1 MWQDQFSSPTTLGRS
16 DESQRP
22 EGLRLGGAPLPH
34 YQTRG
39 LGATG
44 TGRGVSRGRT
54 LPAAGRGLQG
64 GACLLWWGR
73 GGPMSKAARMEAGP
87 ARGCGALRGG
97 GRRQKRASRGLLVGA
112 ARSWRR
118 DWLRHSRVRRL
129 LGSGRAPRPRAR
141 RPLTA
146 RYVLARRLRCGAR
159 APRARRRQR
168 RRRQLGAESPGSG
181 GGGGAASCGREE
193 QAPAAARPP
202 ALGECAAR
210 PLPPSL
216 AAQAPIPVAGRASR
230 GTPAAARGLA
240 RGGDTVADVLAGEA
254 AARPGESR
262 PPPLGPS
269 GEGSGRSAAGPGLR
283 AAAMGQASARPAL
296 RGTRGLRVGHRRVRP
311 SSRSLGLQRGSSRGP
326 VGRKPEDGALT
337 PRRRRGR
344 APQPLGPE
352 LLRALGSTP
361 PPPIHRHTLEL
372 L

>member
-1 MWQDQFSSPTTLGRS
+1 
-16 DESQRP
+16 
-22 EGLRLGGAPLPH
+22 
-34 YQTRG
+34 
-39 LGATG
+39 
-44 TGRGVSRGRT
+44 
-54 LPAAGRGLQG
+54 
-64 GACLLWWGR
+64 
-73 GGPMSKAARMEAGP
+73 MSKAARVEAGP

-159 APRARRRQR
+159 GPQARWRRRRR

-181 GGGGAASCGREE
+181 GGGVASCGREE

-230 GTPAAARGLA
+230 GTPAAVRGLA

-254 AARPGESR
+254 AARLGESCPPSSR
-262 PPPLGPS
+262 PLRQRLRAFRG
-269 GEGSGRSAAGPGLR
+269 GARALRRGDGPGLSPAR
-283 AAAMGQASARPAL
+283 APGNAGPARWPQACTALGPPAGLAKRVVARPSWTEAGGWGIDPPQEAGKGAAAA
-296 RGTRGLRVGHRRVRP
+296 GT
-311 SSRSLGLQRGSSRGP
+311 
-326 VGRKPEDGALT
+326 
-337 PRRRRGR
+337 
-344 APQPLGPE
+344 
-352 LLRALGSTP
+352 
-361 PPPIHRHTLEL
+361 
-372 L
+372 

>member
-1 MWQDQFSSPTTLGRS
+1 
-16 DESQRP
+16 
-22 EGLRLGGAPLPH
+22 
-34 YQTRG
+34 
-39 LGATG
+39 
-44 TGRGVSRGRT
+44 
-54 LPAAGRGLQG
+54 
-64 GACLLWWGR
+64 
-73 GGPMSKAARMEAGP
+73 MSKAARVEAGP

-159 APRARRRQR
+159 GPQARWRRRRR

-181 GGGGAASCGREE
+181 GGGVASCGREE

-230 GTPAAARGLA
+230 GTPAAVRGLA

-254 AARPGESR
+254 AARLGESC
-262 PPPLGPS
+262 PPPRGPS
-269 GEGSGRSAAGPGLR
+269 GKGLGRSAAGPGLC

-296 RGTRGLRVGHRRVRP
+296 RGTRGLRAGHRRVRP
-311 SSRSLGLQRGSSRGP
+311 WGLPLGLQRGSSRGP
-326 VGRKPEDGALT
+326 VGQKPEDGALT

-352 LLRALGSTP
+352 LLREPWGHP
-361 PPPIHRHTLEL
+361 PTAPTRASLEASCL
-372 L
+372 SPFYLVFGKPDSPAGVFVKCL